1 MRVLIFAIVA
11 LCTCPAILDAAG
23 SGPWRG
29 RTENG
34 GSVSF
39 RVRGGKVVGFRFVN
53 ACPADS
59 ARGTLVSARMVI
71 RRGRFAHHDTQFT
84 VKGRIGRR
92 RAVGTARDVT
102 GSCDSGV
109 LRFTARRRQR

>member
-1 MRVLIFAIVA
+1 
-11 LCTCPAILDAAG
+11 
-23 SGPWRG
+23 
-29 RTENG
+29 
-34 GSVSF
+34 
-39 RVRGGKVVGFRFVN
+39 
-53 ACPADS
+53 
-59 ARGTLVSARMVI
+59 MVI

>member
-1 MRVLIFAIVA
+1 
-11 LCTCPAILDAAG
+11 
-23 SGPWRG
+23 
-29 RTENG
+29 
-34 GSVSF
+34 
-39 RVRGGKVVGFRFVN
+39 
-53 ACPADS
+53 
-59 ARGTLVSARMVI
+59 MVI

-109 LRFTARRRQR
+109 PPTALKLAGEEASVRSRGHGSARRQDGPRGTPARLRRPIG